1 MYISVWSTV
10 MVTGSGSSELQEVL
24 EKLEGLLLSLKTREL
39 TRASQ
44 ARRTGAQ
51 NLQKLIDLQRQVVQ
65 QDRYN
70 DQLDGERERQQN
82 IDEAKNARTT
92 GQDSQGSSMVDI
104 AFDRR
109 QELLERLS
117 SLTTQIENLH
127 ALLQQPT
134 RRQRKR

>member
-10 MVTGSGSSELQEVL
+10 LVTGSGSSELQEVL

-44 ARRTGAQ
+44 ARQTGAQ

-92 GQDSQGSSMVDI
+92 GHNSQGSSMVDI

-109 QELLERLS
+109 LELLERLS
-117 SLTTQIENLH
+117 SLTTQIEDLH
-127 ALLQQPT
+127 ALLEQPT